1 MNKIALLLAASLFM
15 SGSFARAAEADSSN
29 DLRYC
34 LDLPSDQQI
43 AKCSGEISAGNKGRP
58 FSKKE
63 VDRILSKEKT
73 SAPISA
79 NISAGTPAAGSDK
92 PGEDLL
98 PGKTESNSN

>member
-1 MNKIALLLAASLFM
+1 MNKIAVLLAASLLM
-15 SGSFARAAEADSSN
+15 SSSLARAEADSSN